1 MNRLFSAASLMAGMT
16 LVTALPAL
24 TSETTKELVLPMREF
39 DRRLDLAHAHCA
51 SKDPEF
57 SVGFYDCLDEN
68 MDGIY
73 IDSSTVR
80 SRR

>member
-1 MNRLFSAASLMAGMT
+1 MAA
-16 LVTALPAL
+16 ALPAL
-24 TSETTKELVLPMREF
+24 ASDARKEIVLPMREF
-39 DRRLDLAHAHCA
+39 DRRLDRAHASCA
-51 SKDPEF
+51 SGDPEF
-57 SVGFYDCLDEN
+57 SVRFYDCLDQE